1 MSDLSR
7 NESLVIEALRAAK
20 APQSAY
26 ALLDTLRDQGL
37 RAPPQ
42 IYRAL
47 EKLTQKGVAHRLES
61 LNAFVACNHPDCS
74 GHSLAAFTICETC
87 GAVGEINDASL
98 GQDLAKLAGKDGF
111 KVSAS
116 TVELRGLC
124 AACESS

>member
-1 MSDLSR
+1 MSDLSK
-7 NESLVIEALRAAK
+7 NESLVFNALRNAQ

-47 EKLTQKGVAHRLES
+47 EKLTEKGVVHRLES

-74 GHSLAAFTICETC
+74 GHSLAAFTICEKW
-87 GAVGEINDASL
+87 GAVGEVNDVGLSRALSHL
-98 GQDLAKLAGKDGF
+98 TGSANF
-111 KVSAS
+111 KVKAS
-116 TVELRGLC
+116 TVELRGVCELC
-124 AACESS
+124 AV